1 MSQVSVVCTRGLL
14 SFTKLFY
21 TNVYLK
27 KIQVSDDEAEDE
39 TKETTDEDKKEDDGP
54 KIEDVEDEEDKKEK
68 KKKTIKV

>member
-1 MSQVSVVCTRGLL
+1 MVCTRGLL

-21 TNVYLK
+21 TNVYHK

-39 TKETTDEDKKEDDGP
+39 TKETTDEDKKEDDKEDDGP
-54 KIEDVEDEEDKKEK
+54 KIEDVEDEEDIKEK